1 VSPEDLLRQ
10 SFKVACSLADRGKR
24 PTPGT
29 VILLY
34 HRVGRQSSLEVD
46 LDPVLFDDQMAAL
59 GASGRVVALG
69 DVLDRLTHP
78 TTRADSQ
85 VVVTFDD
92 GTADFADVALPIM
105 VRHRVPATLYL
116 ATAFVEEGRSFP
128 DNGAPLSWSALADA
142 CATGLVDVGSHT
154 HTHRLLDRLAGR
166 DVADELDRSIELI
179 GERLGRA
186 PVDFAYPKA
195 VLGSPEAAREVRR
208 RFRSAAIA
216 GTRTNPYGRSDPY
229 RLGRS
234 PIQMSDG
241 MRWFEHKA
249 AGGMALEGTARRWVD
264 RIRYARSTS

>member
-1 VSPEDLLRQ
+1 MV
-10 SFKVACSLADRGKR
+10 
-24 PTPGT
+24 
-29 VILLY
+29 LLY
-34 HRVGRQSSLEVD
+34 HRVGRRSPLEID
-46 LDPVLFDDQMAAL
+46 LDPVVFEEQMAAL
-59 GASGRVVALG
+59 RASGRVVALG
-69 DVLDRLTHP
+69 DALDRLTNP
-78 TTRADSQ
+78 PASADSQ

-92 GTADFADVALPIM
+92 GTADFAEVALPIM

-116 ATAFVEEGRSFP
+116 ATAFVDEGRSFP
-128 DNGAPLSWSALADA
+128 DNGRPLSWSALADA
-142 CATGLVDVGSHT
+142 CATGLVNVGSHT
-154 HTHRLLDRLAGR
+154 HTHRLLDRLPGR
-166 DVADELDRSIELI
+166 DVADELDRSIDLI

-216 GTRTNPYGRSDPY
+216 GNRTNPYGRSDAY

-264 RIRYARSTS
+264 RIRYSRSAS